1 VSIFD
6 TARYRQVLGHFPT
19 GVTIVTGLS
28 ASGEPGGLTIGSF
41 CSVSLEPPLVGFLP
55 AVNSRSW
62 ADIARGGSFCVN
74 ILGAEQGELCWR
86 FAKESE
92 GRFDGIDWQKAPSG
106 SPILPGAIGWIDCST
121 EQVIEMG
128 DHWFVLG
135 HVRDLHCEEN
145 VSDAMTFFRGKV
157 GSVKTPS

>member
-1 VSIFD
+1 MSTFD
-6 TARYRQVLGHFPT
+6 SARFRQVLGHFPT
-19 GVTIVTGLS
+19 GVTVVTGLS

-55 AVNSRSW
+55 AVKSRSW
-62 ADIARGGSFCVN
+62 ADIQPSGSFCVN
-74 ILGAEQGELCWR
+74 ILGADQADLCWR

-92 GRFDGIDWQKAPSG
+92 GRFEGIDWRKAPSG
-106 SPILPGAIGWIDCST
+106 SPILPGVIGWIDCRT

-135 HVRDLHCEEN
+135 AVQALHCEDG
-145 VSDAMTFFRGKV
+145 VADAMTFFRGKV
-157 GSVKTPS
+157 AGVKMA

>member
-1 VSIFD
+1 MSNFD
-6 TARYRQVLGHFPT
+6 TARFRQVLGHFPT

-55 AVNSRSW
+55 GVSSRSW
-62 ADIARGGSFCVN
+62 ADIAPGGSFCVN
-74 ILGAEQGELCWR
+74 ILGADQGDLCWR

-106 SPILPGAIGWIDCST
+106 SPILPGVIGWIDCST

-135 HVRDLHCEEN
+135 RVGDLHCEEN

-157 GSVKTPS
+157 CSVKTPS

>member
-1 VSIFD
+1 MSNFD
-6 TARYRQVLGHFPT
+6 TARFRQVLGHLPT

-28 ASGEPGGLTIGSF
+28 TSGEPGGLTIGSF

-62 ADIARGGSFCVN
+62 ADIAPGGSFCVN

-86 FAKESE
+86 FAKDSE

-135 HVRDLHCEEN
+135 RVGDLHCEDD
-145 VSDAMTFFRGKV
+145 VSDAMTFFKGKV
-157 GSVKTPS
+157 CSVKMG